1 MIEEHFPYAV
11 GAIVF
16 ALAANGMWVP
26 AIFVGALALMASPL
40 IYARDPHESDYEA
53 EEDLRR
59 HDRLH
64 RDIRRHHE
72 D

>member
-1 MIEEHFPYAV
+1 MIEEHFPFAV
-11 GAIVF
+11 GAIIF

-40 IYARDPHESDYEA
+40 IYARDTNDADYEA
-53 EEDLRR
+53 EDHLRR
-59 HDRLH
+59 SEA
-64 RDIRRHHE
+64 RRRRE